1 MSGVAPEIGFFKRFA
16 QESAILRRFLWKYRR
31 AVFAGLVAL
40 TAVNVL
46 SILPPL
52 ILKQAVD
59 GIVSDP
65 ASTNLGLYALQFL
78 GAALGMALG
87 RYYWRVFL
95 VYSSHRASRD
105 LREELAS
112 HLLRLAPGFFDRTR
126 IGELMALQNSDVE
139 GVRQG
144 LGPGLIVL
152 ADALFF
158 FLTVPVAMW
167 ILSPELTLLTFLPL
181 PFVPFIV
188 LYCERQ
194 IHARYLKVQEHFS
207 ELSALAQEILSG
219 IRIVKG
225 MANEDAQLQ
234 RFARSGLKFIA
245 LNTRLNRVQSAFS
258 PALDLVLSLGM
269 LCLLYW
275 GGKEVLSGAVTVG
288 TFVAF
293 QRYLQMMVWPVAAIG
308 MAVTHYQRAVA
319 SSLRL
324 EEIFRERSEVEE
336 PTSPRNFAR
345 PKGEIEFRGLSFR
358 RGEHEILKDIHLKMK
373 PGERVAFMGPI
384 GSGKSTLLS
393 LVPRLYPVASGML
406 YVDGIDV
413 GELRLSD
420 LRAQVGFVGQD
431 HFLFHASV
439 LENLYIGFGSNEVT
453 REHAEEVARTASV
466 HADIEGLPNGYQTLL
481 GERGVNLSGG
491 QKQRISIARA
501 LARRAP
507 ILILDDALSS
517 VDTATEEVMIRAF
530 SALRDRPTV
539 LISAHRL
546 STAKIADRIVI
557 LEQGRI
563 VAVGTHEELLAQ
575 QQPYYLKV
583 VHEQTQRRKEA
594 SLDGNAL
601 AP

>member
-1 MSGVAPEIGFFKRFA
+1 LG
-16 QESAILRRFLWKYRR
+16 
-31 AVFAGLVAL
+31 GLVAL
-40 TAVNVL
+40 TFVNVL

-52 ILKQAVD
+52 ILKNAVD
-59 GIVSDP
+59 GVVTDP
-65 ASTNLGLYALQFL
+65 TGSRLGVYALQFL

-95 VYSSHRASRD
+95 VYSSHRAGRD

-167 ILSPELTLLTFLPL
+167 ILSPELTLLTVLPL
-181 PFVPFIV
+181 PLVPFIV

-219 IRIVKG
+219 MRIVKG

-234 RFARSGLKFIA
+234 GFARSGLKFIA
-245 LNTRLNRVQSAFS
+245 LNSRLNRVQSAFS

-293 QRYLQMMVWPVAAIG
+293 QRYLQMMIWPVSAIG

-319 SSLRL
+319 SSLRI
-324 EEIFRERSEVEE
+324 EEVFRERSEVEE
-336 PTSPRNFAR
+336 PKNPRPFSRAR
-345 PKGEIEFRGLSFR
+345 GEIEFAGLSFR
-358 RGEHEILKDIHLKMK
+358 RGDHELLKDIRLKIQ

-393 LVPRLYPVASGML
+393 LVPRLYPVESGTL
-406 YVDGIDV
+406 RIDGVDV
-413 GELRLSD
+413 GELSLSD

-439 LENLYIGFGSNEVT
+439 LENLYIGFSDRETT
-453 REHAEEVARTASV
+453 REHAEEVARLASV
-466 HADIEGLPNGYQTLL
+466 HADIEGLPDGYQTFL

-491 QKQRISIARA
+491 QKQRLSIARA

-517 VDTATEEVMIRAF
+517 VDTATEEDILRTIG
-530 SALRDRPTV
+530 SLRDRPTL

-546 STAKIADRIVI
+546 STAKLADRIVI
-557 LEQGRI
+557 LEHGRI
-563 VAVGTHEELLAQ
+563 VAVGNHAELIAQ
-575 QQPYYLKV
+575 KQPYYLHV
-583 VHEQTQRRKEA
+583 VHEQAQKQKEA
-594 SLDGNAL
+594 SLDGNPL